1 MIIYSGSKSDFMTEV
16 EEDSIAYSIRDSIL
30 KKMHRKTSDAEF
42 RSWVNSLEYMYKV
55 LNDNEIPQSSGVAI
69 EYNLP
74 NTAKRVDFL
83 VSGYDENQSANVVI
97 IELKQWQKL
106 DKVDGL
112 DGLVET
118 YTGGANRRVVH
129 PSYQAWSYAEMIKD
143 YNEYAQIA
151 DVGLWPCAYLHNY
164 MREDDDPLDDPIYQ
178 EYLDDAPAFTK
189 GDVKKLREYIKNVVV
204 EGDDGGE
211 ILYEIDNGRI
221 KPSKSLQDAIV
232 GMLES
237 NPEFNLIDDQ
247 KVIFERI
254 MELSRRCEKDGKK
267 RTLIATGGP
276 GTGKTVI
283 AINLLARL
291 TQEGVFAQYCSKNS
305 APRTVYA
312 RKLKGHRTKSSIDN
326 MFKGSGA
333 YVDAPEN
340 AVGVVLADEAHRLNE
355 KSGLYSNLGIN
366 QVHEIIRAA
375 RLSVFFI
382 DESQRVTVNDIGSV
396 SAIKQWAA
404 IDGSEVHMEALTS
417 QFRCNGSDGYLAWL
431 DDVLDIHETANY
443 NLDGINYEFIVFDTP
458 QEMRQKVLKRNE
470 GSNRSRILAG
480 YCWNWPKAGRA
491 DANVHEI
498 EIGDFGISWNLDGGE
513 AFAISESS
521 VNEAGCIHTTQGL
534 EFEYVGVII
543 GDDLRYEENH
553 LVTDFTKRAKTD
565 QSIRG
570 LKKMSK
576 ENPEQAQKLADEIIK
591 NTYRTL
597 MTRGMK
603 GCYVY
608 ATNEGL
614 REYLKERAQSS
625 YQYKSIDF

>member
-1 MIIYSGSKSDFMTEV
+1 MTEV
-16 EEDSIAYSIRDSIL
+16 LEDTIAYSIRDNIR
-30 KKMHRKTSDAEF
+30 KKMNRKTGEAEF

-55 LNDNEIPQSSGVAI
+55 LNDDDIPEESGIAI

-83 VSGYDENQSANVVI
+83 ISGYDSKQLPNVVI
-97 IELKQWQKL
+97 IELKQWEKL
-106 DKVDGL
+106 NKVKGL

-118 YTGGANRRVVH
+118 FTGGANRRVVH

-151 DVGLWPCAYLHNY
+151 DIKLWPCAYLHNY
-164 MREDDDPLDDPIYQ
+164 LREEDDPLDDEIYKD
-178 EYLDDAPAFTK
+178 YLNDAPAFTK
-189 GDVKKLREYIKNVVV
+189 GDVRKLRAYIKEVVK
-204 EGDDGGE
+204 EGDNNE

-247 KVIFERI
+247 KVVFERI
-254 MELSRRCEKDGKK
+254 MELSRKCENDRKK
-267 RTLIATGGP
+267 RVLIARGGP

-305 APRTVYA
+305 APRLVYA
-312 RKLKGHRTKSSIDN
+312 KKLKGHRTKSSIDN
-326 MFKGSGA
+326 MFKGSGS
-333 YVDAPEN
+333 YVDAPKD
-340 AVGVVLADEAHRLNE
+340 AVGAILADEAHRLNE
-355 KSGLYSNLGIN
+355 KSGLYGN
-366 QVHEIIRAA
+366 QGVNQIHEIIHAA

-382 DESQRVTVNDIGSV
+382 DESQRVTVKDIGSV
-396 SAIKQWAA
+396 DEIKHWATFNNA
-404 IDGSEVHMEALTS
+404 EVFEDELSS

-431 DDVLDIHETANY
+431 DDVLEIRETANY
-443 NLDGINYEFIVFDTP
+443 NLEAPNYEFMVFDSP
-458 QEMRQKVLKRNE
+458 EEMRNRVVERNQS
-470 GSNRSRILAG
+470 SNKARILAG
-480 YCWNWPKAGRA
+480 YCWNWPKAGRS
-491 DANVHEI
+491 DTNTHEI
-498 EIGDFGISWNLDGGE
+498 KIGDFEISWNLDGGE
-513 AFAISESS
+513 SFAISPTSI
-521 VNEAGCIHTTQGL
+521 NEAGCIHTTQGL

-543 GDDLRYEENH
+543 GDDLRYEDGA
-553 LVTDFTKRAKTD
+553 LVTDFKKRAKTD
-565 QSIRG
+565 QSIKG
-570 LKKMSK
+570 LKKM
-576 ENPEQAQKLADEIIK
+576 EGDDPERAHRLADQIIK

-608 ATNEGL
+608 ATDKGL
-614 REYLKERAQSS
+614 RDYLKNRVKSS
-625 YQYKSIDF
+625 YDYALSEL